1 MWGLET
7 VKARLIW
14 YLFLPFVSRHQAM
27 TDHFWLL
34 GRAAIGDR
42 LEAHLKR
49 TYETSNCGY
58 DIPDCGPP
66 TTSAAGAPE
75 SRPIVFQGSVSNM

>member
-1 MWGLET
+1 

-14 YLFLPFVSRHQAM
+14 YLFLPFVSRQQAR

-34 GRAAIGDR
+34 RRAAIGDR
-42 LEAHLKR
+42 LEAHLKHPCDGA
-49 TYETSNCGY
+49 SNCGY
-58 DIPDCGPP
+58 DFPNCGPP